1 MFLPLLP
8 KCWDYMYVP
17 LCLVYILLRREPN
30 PGLPSCL
37 KGKHCPWWSGSLVLW
52 FGFWDGFA
60 VYAGLK
66 LVTLFL
72 GPPKCQGCRC
82 VRARATAWWA
92 LVMVRAYSGHKMP
105 VISEWRSSGMSKL
118 SSLSLCDVHR
128 GKKQRCK
135 SNLGFVCLAELPEK
149 HMCRFQ
155 DEHSDQEKKATWD
168 FPTYERKEKN
178 TMIEKRKGKQKLISL
193 SWTWNWM

>member
-1 MFLPLLP
+1 MT
-8 KCWDYMYVP
+8 
-17 LCLVYILLRREPN
+17 
-30 PGLPSCL
+30 GLH
-37 KGKHCPWWSGSLVLW
+37 KI
-52 FGFWDGFA
+52 DGQKVTA
-60 VYAGLK
+60 S
-66 LVTLFL
+66 TLFPDANCCP
-72 GPPKCQGCRC
+72 GVWNDD

-128 GKKQRCK
+128 GKKQGYK
-135 SNLGFVCLAELPEK
+135 SNVGFVFLAELPEK

-178 TMIEKRKGKQKLISL
+178 TMIEKRKGKQQLISL
-193 SWTWNWM
+193 SWTWNCM